1 MNSFYQLFLAN
12 FKMFYR
18 EKEGLFWTVLMPAF
32 IYIAL
37 SVLPLGTSLGGNL
50 KYSNYVLPGIIAMT
64 IMQGGVYSL
73 AYWMVDLKSRGI
85 IKRLLA
91 TPLKQWQLALSLV
104 CARLVVVIA
113 QVIIL
118 TLLGILVFKASF
130 APYSSPGDFTGF
142 AGNVL
147 STLILVLLG
156 GAIFLL
162 CGLLISTFAKS
173 YDSAAPITS
182 AIALPL
188 TFLGNIFYPIS
199 ALPRGLQLFARLLP
213 ITYLADGLRQAYLYP
228 FNFGA
233 IGKDVLIL
241 AIWLLAMLVLT
252 ISAFRLKEN

>member
-1 MNSFYQLFLAN
+1 MKMNSFYQLFLAN

-18 EKEGLFWTVLMPAF
+18 EKEGFYWTILMPAF

-37 SVLPLGTSLGGNL
+37 SVLPIGKAIDANL
-50 KYSNYVLPGIIAMT
+50 KYSSYVLPGIIAMT
-64 IMQGGVYSL
+64 IMQGGIYGL

-104 CARLVVVIA
+104 SARLVVVIF

-118 TLLGILVFKASF
+118 TLLGILAFGASF
-130 APYSSPGDFTGF
+130 A
-142 AGNVL
+142 GNIL

-173 YDSAAPITS
+173 YDAAAPITS
-182 AIALPL
+182 AIGLPL
-188 TFLGNIFYPIS
+188 TFLGNIFYPIES
-199 ALPRGLQLFARLLP
+199 LPHGLQIFARLLP

-228 FNFGA
+228 FNFA
-233 IGKDVLIL
+233 VIGKDVLIL
-241 AIWLLAMLVLT
+241 VLWLMGMLIVT
-252 ISAFRLKEN
+252 ISLFRLKE

>member
-37 SVLPLGTSLGGNL
+37 SVLPLGQSLGGNL

-104 CARLVVVIA
+104 CARLVIVIA

-118 TLLGILVFKASF
+118 TLLGVIAFKASF
-130 APYSSPGDFTGF
+130 A
-142 AGNVL
+142 GNIF
-147 STLILVLLG
+147 SILILALLG

-162 CGLLISTFAKS
+162 TGLLISTFAKS

-199 ALPRGLQLFARLLP
+199 ALPHGLQVLARLLP

-228 FNFGA
+228 FNFA
-233 IGKDVLIL
+233 
-241 AIWLLAMLVLT
+241 
-252 ISAFRLKEN
+252 

>member
-1 MNSFYQLFLAN
+1 MNSFLQLFKAN

-18 EKEGLFWTVLMPAF
+18 EKEGFYWTVLMPAF

-37 SVLPLGTSLGGNL
+37 SILPVSKALGNNF
-50 KYSNYVLPGIIAMT
+50 KYSSYVLPGIIALT

-73 AYWMVDLKSRGI
+73 AYWMVDLKARGI

-104 CARLVVVIA
+104 CARLTVVIA

-118 TLLGILVFKASF
+118 TGLGILIFQAS
-130 APYSSPGDFTGF
+130 F

-162 CGLLISTFAKS
+162 LGLLISTFAKS
-173 YDSAAPITS
+173 YDAAAPITS
-182 AIALPL
+182 AVALPM
-188 TFLGNIFYPIS
+188 TFLGNVFYPIE
-199 ALPRGLQLFARLLP
+199 ALPHGLQIFARLLP

-228 FNFGA
+228 FNFAA

-241 AIWLLAMLVLT
+241 AIWLAGMLALT
-252 ISAFRLKEN
+252 IWLFRLKE

>member
-18 EKEGLFWTVLMPAF
+18 EKEGFYWTVLMPAF

-37 SVLPLGTSLGGNL
+37 CILPIGKAIDANL
-50 KYSNYVLPGIIAMT
+50 KYSSYVLPGIIAMT
-64 IMQGGVYSL
+64 IMQGGIYSL

-104 CARLVVVIA
+104 CARLTVVIA

-118 TLLGILVFKASF
+118 TLLGILVFHASF
-130 APYSSPGDFTGF
+130 M
-142 AGNVL
+142 GNVL

-173 YDSAAPITS
+173 YDAAAPITS

-188 TFLGNIFYPIS
+188 TFLGNIFYPIE
-199 ALPRGLQLFARLLP
+199 ALPKALQIFARLLP

-228 FNFGA
+228 FNFA
-233 IGKDVLIL
+233 VIGKDVLIL
-241 AIWLLAMLVLT
+241 AVWLIVILAATLSV
-252 ISAFRLKEN
+252 FRLKE